1 MQRGIT
7 ATTNHLV
14 GPSPSPPVRPIQIWH
29 QSKTVTK
36 FSTLF
41 PNCRHLPAP
50 QFSPDG
56 PQVLNSPPS
65 RSIHFESCL
74 TTRFASHASCGTTMT
89 TRQTDRGPL
98 GTPQRVQS
106 PPKELLNGSEEGQLG
121 RFTTATACFRCTTY
135 LGHLLSLYMCRV
147 CLESSVSK

>member
-41 PNCRHLPAP
+41 PNCRHLPH
-50 QFSPDG
+50 
-56 PQVLNSPPS
+56 LNSLRTTSTPIPPC

-98 GTPQRVQS
+98 GTLQRVQS

-135 LGHLLSLYMCRV
+135 LGHLLSLYV
-147 CLESSVSK
+147 